1 MNISYKGFT
10 DPGGRPINQDSFME
24 LYLSDADR
32 GIWMVADGLGGH
44 AGGEVASKIV
54 CAISQEHLLGV
65 EDGKDFLEGIESI
78 LEEGNQSIL
87 TAQSADEDVADMRT
101 TAVCLQYHQ
110 NRVRWSNCGDSRL
123 YFFRE
128 GSIRAQTVDD
138 SVPQAL
144 VEMGQITPDQI
155 RRHPDRNRLTR
166 CLGNSKDFKQTS
178 SEIIPIEKGD
188 AFLLCSDG
196 FWELVEEA
204 EMLIE
209 LCKARSAE
217 SWTRGLR
224 RKLRGRI
231 TPSSD
236 NITFLCVIFS

>member
-1 MNISYKGFT
+1 MNISCKGFT
-10 DPGGRPINQDSFME
+10 DPGGRTINQDSFME
-24 LYLSDADR
+24 LYLSNADR
-32 GIWMVADGLGGH
+32 GVWMVADGLGGH

-54 CAISQEHLLGV
+54 CAIAQEHLLGIG
-65 EDGKDFLEGIESI
+65 DGEDFLEGLETIIEQ
-78 LEEGNQSIL
+78 GNQSIL
-87 TAQSADEDVADMRT
+87 EAQGVDEDVADMRT
-101 TAVCLQYHQ
+101 TAVCLQYHK

-128 GSIRAQTVDD
+128 GSIQSQTVDD

-155 RRHPDRNRLTR
+155 RGHPDRNRLTR
-166 CLGNSKDFKQTS
+166 CLGNNKDLKQRT
-178 SEIIPIEKGD
+178 SEIIPLERGD

-196 FWELVEEA
+196 FWELIDET

-217 SWTRGLR
+217 NWIGGLR

-231 TPSSD
+231 TPGAD
-236 NITFLCVIFS
+236 NITFLCIIFS